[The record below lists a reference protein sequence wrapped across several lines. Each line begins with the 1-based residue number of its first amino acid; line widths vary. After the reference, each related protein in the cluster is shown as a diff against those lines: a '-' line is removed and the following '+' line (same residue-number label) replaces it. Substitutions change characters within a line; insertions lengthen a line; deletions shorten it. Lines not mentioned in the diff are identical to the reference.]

1 MYLYGASGHGMVI
14 KEILHASGMKVQAFV
29 DDNTEINSLCSRP
42 VVHDA
47 AGLSPIIVSIG
58 DNSIRKR
65 IVERLS
71 GHTFGNAIHPSAVVS
86 DTAEIGE
93 GTVVMP
99 GAIINAYAK
108 IGKHCVI
115 NTGAIVDHECVIGDF
130 VNICPR
136 TTLCGNVHVGND
148 SQVCA
153 GSVVIQGIHIGSNTT
168 VGAGSVVVKDVPDG
182 VVAYGNPCKVIHENE
197 NRPNE

>member
-14 KEILHASGMKVQAFV
+14 KEILHASGMKVKAFV
-29 DDNTEINSLCSRP
+29 DDNTEIDSLCSRP

-136 TTLCGNVHVGND
+136 STLCGNVHVGNG

-168 VGAGSVVVKDVPDG
+168 VGAGSVVVKDG
-182 VVAYGNPCKVIHENE
+182 SCKGRMWNVLLETIALKHDE
-197 NRPNE
+197 

>member
-14 KEILHASGMKVQAFV
+14 KEILHASGMKVKAFV
-29 DDNTEINSLCSRP
+29 DDNTEIDSLCSRP

-99 GAIINAYAK
+99 GAIINEYAK

-115 NTGAIVDHECVIGDF
+115 NTGAIVDHKCVIGDF

-136 TTLCGNVHVGND
+136 TTLCGNVLIGND

-153 GSVVIQGIHIGSNTT
+153 GSVVIQGIHIGNNTT
-168 VGAGSVVVKDVPDG
+168 IGAGSVVVKDVTDN
-182 VVAYGNPCKVIHENE
+182 VVAYGNPCKKVKEINI
-197 NRPNE
+197 

>member
-1 MYLYGASGHGMVI
+1 M
-14 KEILHASGMKVQAFV
+14 
-29 DDNTEINSLCSRP
+29 
-42 VVHDA
+42 VHDA

-99 GAIINAYAK
+99 GTIINAYAK

-115 NTGAIVDHECVIGDF
+115 NTGAIVDHACVIGDF

-136 TTLCGNVHVGND
+136 STLCGNLHVGNG
-148 SQVCA
+148 SQV
-153 GSVVIQGIHIGSNTT
+153 
-168 VGAGSVVVKDVPDG
+168 
-182 VVAYGNPCKVIHENE
+182 
-197 NRPNE
+197 